1 MMIEK
6 PKNYAEMAAYL
17 VALLGLSR
25 QPVAIRFCSHDAD
38 YQASPYHEPVNGLP
52 YCTAVAKATAGGRYK
67 MDAAHCRCGAA
78 ATALGLQP
86 LDEYRASGQLYV
98 DLKVYRDLAVSR
110 QIVQD
115 MVYCPTSNRGVEI
128 GPLEKSI
135 FTPDMI
141 LLILPPK
148 AGMRLLQGYAYH
160 FGQLK
165 DIKMAGMCAI
175 CQECT
180 SYPYVKGSMN
190 VSLLCAGTRCVGR
203 WAQQELGVG
212 IPYSQLLQVIDGIWQ
227 TVDAM
232 EPDQEKKRILE
243 DCLRLG
249 ISAPAIH
256 YHQNYYSHCYGTPAS
271 LARRAAKEKAAA
283 QKKAEDLSK

>member
-1 MMIEK
+1 MC
-6 PKNYAEMAAYL
+6 
-17 VALLGLSR
+17 
-25 QPVAIRFCSHDAD
+25 IRDR
-38 YQASPYHEPVNGLP
+38 P
-52 YCTAVAKATAGGRYK
+52 YCTAVAKATAGACYK

-86 LDEYRASGQLYV
+86 LDEYRASGQLYA

-128 GPLEKSI
+128 GPLEKSVL
-135 FTPDMI
+135 TPDMI

-203 WAQQELGVG
+203 WGQQELGAG

-232 EPDQEKKRILE
+232 EPDLS
-243 DCLRLG
+243 L
-249 ISAPAIH
+249 IH
-256 YHQNYYSHCYGTPAS
+256 I
-271 LARRAAKEKAAA
+271 
-283 QKKAEDLSK
+283 